1 MKMMEKIMR
10 FKILLKTLF
19 KFSFLIMLF
28 LIIGQNTVFADV
40 DTVLSDVEE
49 NMSSIETIQTS
60 FIQNKH
66 MAMFDMPIVIKG
78 KIFIQN
84 PDKFAWIVE
93 EPIVY
98 SLIIS
103 KDKVIKWDESNGIQ
117 VISLNDNPMFKSMIE
132 QITFWFS
139 GSYASCK
146 NDYDIKLIAEEPGI
160 LEFTPKK
167 HNPASQMLSS
177 ITLQFQNDKK
187 YISKIKLNEK
197 NQDSTE
203 IIFKDVLINSKIA
216 HSVWELN

>member
-1 MKMMEKIMR
+1 MR
-10 FKILLKTLF
+10 FEILLKTLF
-19 KFSFLIMLF
+19 KVSFSTILF
-28 LIIGQNTVFADV
+28 LILTQNTFSADV
-40 DTVLSDVEE
+40 DTVLSDVEK

-60 FIQNKH
+60 FVQNKH
-66 MAMFDMPIVIKG
+66 MAMFDMPIIIKG

-84 PDKFAWIVE
+84 PDKFAWIVK

-103 KDKVIKWDESNGIQ
+103 KDKIIKWDESNGIQ
-117 VISLNDNPMFKSMIE
+117 VISLNDNPMFRAMIE

-146 NDYDIKLIAEEPGI
+146 DDYDIKLISMEPGI

-167 HNPASQMLSS
+167 HNPASKMLSS
-177 ITLQFQNDKK
+177 ITLEFQNDKK

-216 HSVWELN
+216 SSVWELN